1 MKQVFIVIATLLV
14 FGVNAQTVTLPQP
27 SPTQSVK
34 QNFGLGSIELSYS
47 RPSLKARSVFKE
59 NSELAP
65 IDKVWRTGANGATTL
80 TFSDEVTVNNVA
92 IKAGKYGLLTIP
104 GKKAFTIIIT
114 KDLNVN
120 QPPLYNQANDV
131 VRVTAPINKLSDK
144 VELFTIQFAN
154 ITYDALD
161 LQLEWGNT
169 EVTLPISTNIKDR
182 VKADVEKSETG
193 DKPSYN
199 AIATYYFEIAKDN
212 AQALDYVTKGIL
224 SGKPSF
230 SSYLLKA
237 KIEKEMG
244 DKASAKVSAA
254 KAVELANSAKN
265 DDYVR
270 AAKELINK
278 L

>member
-1 MKQVFIVIATLLV
+1 MKQLFIVIAAFLV
-14 FGVNAQTVTLPQP
+14 SSANAQTVNLPQP
-27 SPTQSVK
+27 SPTQTVK
-34 QNFGLGSIELSYS
+34 QNFGLGSVELSYS
-47 RPSLKARSVFKE
+47 RPSLKARSVFRE

-80 TFSDEVTVNNVA
+80 TFSDDITINNVLV
-92 IKAGKYGLLTIP
+92 KAGKYGLLTIP

-120 QPPLYNQANDV
+120 QPPLYNQANDLI
-131 VRVTAPINKLSDK
+131 RVTAPINKLSDK

-154 ITYDALD
+154 LTYEALD

-169 EVTLPISTNIKDR
+169 EVTLPITTNIKDR

-193 DKPSYN
+193 DKPAYN

-212 AQALDYVTKGIL
+212 AQALDYVSKGIL

-244 DKASAKVSAA
+244 DKASAKVSAS
-254 KAVELANSAKN
+254 KAVELANAAKN
-265 DDYVR
+265 DDYIR

>member
-1 MKQVFIVIATLLV
+1 MKQLFIVIAAFLV
-14 FGVNAQTVTLPQP
+14 SSANAQTVNLPQP
-27 SPTQSVK
+27 SPTQTVK
-34 QNFGLGSIELSYS
+34 QNFGLGSVELSYS
-47 RPSLKARSVFKE
+47 RPSLKARSVFRE

-80 TFSDEVTVNNVA
+80 TFSDDITINNVLV
-92 IKAGKYGLLTIP
+92 KAGKYGLLTIP

-120 QPPLYNQANDV
+120 QPPLYNQANDLI
-131 VRVTAPINKLSDK
+131 RVTAPINKLSDK

-154 ITYDALD
+154 ITYEALD

-169 EVTLPISTNIKDR
+169 EVTLPITTNIKDR

-193 DKPSYN
+193 DKPAYN

-212 AQALDYVTKGIL
+212 AQALDYVSKGIL

-244 DKASAKVSAA
+244 DKASAKVSAS
-254 KAVELANSAKN
+254 KAVELANAAKN
-265 DDYVR
+265 DDYIR